1 MAHDKE
7 DFSSSESDITDEGS
21 DVGVDDD
28 EIDDEQVAAN
38 LYNQDDLVL
47 EDDVFVEEDGFG
59 EEDDDDVGYVTDEHT
74 INVSENHKFEIVS
87 KDKTYERI
95 ETRKRITN
103 SMMTTYELTKI
114 IGVRAQQISSGM
126 EPLVEADPD
135 IRDTKFIAIQEL
147 LQKKMPLIIRRF
159 LPNGV
164 YEDWR
169 VDDLIIPK
177 TVLF

>member
-126 EPLVEADPD
+126 EPLVEVDPD

>member
-28 EIDDEQVAAN
+28 EIDDEQVVAN
-38 LYNQDDLVL
+38 LYNQDELALEEDL
-47 EDDVFVEEDGFG
+47 FVEDDGFG
-59 EEDDDDVGYVTDEHT
+59 EEDDDDVGDITDEHT

-126 EPLVEADPD
+126 EPLVEVDPD